1 MKTILVVDDDA
12 LMLGVMKDAL
22 RREYSITCVSNGQ
35 EAQDLLTQEK
45 YDLVITDL
53 VMPEMNG
60 IELLMTLQ
68 NNDPTQKIIAI
79 SGGGGITGRFDY
91 LPVAQLIGANNV
103 LRKPFQ
109 VAELRSIVKDL
120 LN

>member
-53 VMPEMNG
+53 TYSPSS
-60 IELLMTLQ
+60 LKT
-68 NNDPTQKIIAI
+68 I
-79 SGGGGITGRFDY
+79 SPAPWT
-91 LPVAQLIGANNV
+91 
-103 LRKPFQ
+103 
-109 VAELRSIVKDL
+109 
-120 LN
+120 

>member
-45 YDLVITDL
+45 YDL